1 MEIHYTEIE
10 SQNPYEKYWVQ
21 KEEELPKKKRVSF
34 NDILSNMNLVVNKA
48 GVLQRMTI
56 AKKDLNEDFYE
67 DLEKDFNQQN
77 QYQQNQYQQNQ
88 KPQYYSNEANPQQ
101 PLHPAVKN
109 SFLYNK
115 YFKDYND
122 KVSVEP
128 QERVPKTME
137 EYRQMLLD
145 DQKKRY
151 EERKR
156 IAQIK
161 STKLMFTTN
170 PAYPVASVKNIQPT
184 KNTLR
189 KMTFM

>member
-21 KEEELPKKKRVSF
+21 EEEPPKKKRVSF

-56 AKKDLNEDFYE
+56 SKKKLDEEQEQDQYQE
-67 DLEKDFNQQN
+67 EQNQYQEEQN
-77 QYQQNQYQQNQ
+77 QYQQPQN
-88 KPQYYSNEANPQQ
+88 QYYSKEPIQQ
-101 PLHPAVKN
+101 PLHPAVKH
-109 SFLYNK
+109 SYIYNK

-122 KVSVEP
+122 KVIVEP
-128 QERVPKTME
+128 EIRVPKTME
-137 EYRQMLLD
+137 EYKQMLLD
-145 DQKKRY
+145 DRRKKY

-156 IAQIK
+156 IAEIK

-170 PAYPVASVKNIQPT
+170 PTYPTASVKNIQPS